1 MIKEKFRRTRQ
12 VTKMKQVCSSKN
24 KRKKK
29 KKEDETSLRNRTGL
43 SIIRAQASEM
53 AKWACSLVCY
63 ERVITKT
70 DKQLKLSVCSLNL
83 NKRNLFPP
91 TSGSD

>member
-12 VTKMKQVCSSKN
+12 VTKMKQVCSSK
-24 KRKKK
+24 KKK
-29 KKEDETSLRNRTGL
+29 KKDETSLRNRTGL

-70 DKQLKLSVCSLNL
+70 DKQLS
-83 NKRNLFPP
+83 
-91 TSGSD
+91 

>member
-12 VTKMKQVCSSKN
+12 VTKMKQVCSSK
-24 KRKKK
+24 KKK
-29 KKEDETSLRNRTGL
+29 KKKKKDETSLRNRTGL

-70 DKQLKLSVCSLNL
+70 DKQLS
-83 NKRNLFPP
+83 
-91 TSGSD
+91 